1 LFDSQKVIRLEIFRT
16 YSTVW
21 FVYFIYIFLW
31 IVLTGIE
38 KVNRRRN
45 EKSVPPL
52 QSRKAEM
59 TSGIT
64 SSSVGSN
71 QNKPSANPQ
80 LPGLSGAR
88 PTSSS
93 SSIADGPLRGSVAAQ
108 PASRVESTNNVL
120 SRPSTVSSLP
130 SNHATKKVPSARNTN
145 HSKPA
150 RISTTSVFAPPRP
163 FHPSVRVSVADNPD
177 LTLQSQGSTVA
188 INHGCS
194 EFVDGAAT
202 AGLADA
208 DSSSVCD
215 RDTNYVVFDYPEA
228 LDEPDHYS
236 QVVVNEEK
244 KVTESP
250 QHQQYRDVMGTYP
263 DVGYNSEKSAD
274 DGGSAEIVRHHLKED
289 DLLDDFFKF
298 VSNGMY
304 LFYFQ

>member
-1 LFDSQKVIRLEIFRT
+1 M
-16 YSTVW
+16 
-21 FVYFIYIFLW
+21 
-31 IVLTGIE
+31 
-38 KVNRRRN
+38 NRRRN

-64 SSSVGSN
+64 SSSAAGSN

-88 PTSSS
+88 PTRSCSS
-93 SSIADGPLRGSVAAQ
+93 SSIADGPLPGSVAAQ

-120 SRPSTVSSLP
+120 SRPSTLSSLP
-130 SNHATKKVPSARNTN
+130 SNHASKKVTSARNTN

-150 RISTTSVFAPPRP
+150 RISTATTSSAFASPRP

-177 LTLQSQGSTVA
+177 LKPQSQGSTVA
-188 INHGCS
+188 INHGSS
-194 EFVDGAAT
+194 EFVDGAAA

-208 DSSSVCD
+208 ATTDSSSPSPSHSVCD
-215 RDTNYVVFDYPEA
+215 RDTNYVVFDYPQA

-236 QVVVNEEK
+236 QVVVNQEE
-244 KVTESP
+244 KVTES
-250 QHQQYRDVMGTYP
+250 HQQQDRDVMGTYP
-263 DVGYNSEKSAD
+263 DVAYSAD
-274 DGGSAEIVRHHLKED
+274 KSPDDGSSADIARHHLKED

-298 VSNGMY
+298 VSNGMC
-304 LFYFQ
+304 LPFFFFAFPFESRHVFSLTS

>member
-1 LFDSQKVIRLEIFRT
+1 MNQ
-16 YSTVW
+16 
-21 FVYFIYIFLW
+21 
-31 IVLTGIE
+31 
-38 KVNRRRN
+38 RRN
-45 EKSVPPL
+45 EKSVLPL

-80 LPGLSGAR
+80 LPGLSGTR

-93 SSIADGPLRGSVAAQ
+93 SSIADGPLRGSVASQ

-145 HSKPA
+145 HSKSA

-163 FHPSVRVSVADNPD
+163 FHPSVRVSVVDNPD
-177 LTLQSQGSTVA
+177 LKLQSQGSTVA

-194 EFVDGAAT
+194 EFVDGAAAT

-215 RDTNYVVFDYPEA
+215 RDTNYVVFDYPEP

-236 QVVVNEEK
+236 RVVINEEK
-244 KVTESP
+244 EVIELP
-250 QHQQYRDVMGTYP
+250 QYQQDRNIMGTYP
-263 DVGYNSEKSAD
+263 DVGYSSEKSPD
-274 DGGSAEIVRHHLKED
+274 DGISADIVRHHLKED

-304 LFYFQ
+304 DIAVFISSFLIALFSSFLFFRDEHSMQFI